1 MTIYRLDFLHTR
13 AFVVDNNDFS
23 LVILHPDREIAFAVL
38 EEGIGTFEELQ
49 NLQMFPEEFRD
60 SANLTLPDKGK
71 NRL

>member
-23 LVILHPDREIAFAVL
+23 LVILHPDSEVAFAVL

-49 NLQMFPEEFRD
+49 QSLQMFPEEFRG
-60 SANLTLPDKGK
+60 SANLTLPDKG
-71 NRL
+71 R